1 MSILKL
7 FFNHLLDEDRARED
21 DPLSH
26 PVLEAMSLEE
36 LADLPLMP
44 ENLGRKAEERDMRP
58 TECA

>member
-7 FFNHLLDEDRARED
+7 FFNHLLDEDRVRED

-44 ENLGRKAEERDMRP
+44 ENLGRRMERREVCSN
-58 TECA
+58 ECA

>member
-7 FFNHLLDEDRARED
+7 FFNHLLDEDRERED

-44 ENLGRKAEERDMRP
+44 ENLGRKADERDKRP

>member
-7 FFNHLLDEDRARED
+7 FFNHLLDEAPERED

-44 ENLGRKAEERDMRP
+44 ENLGRP
-58 TECA
+58 TGKREACPNECA

>member
-7 FFNHLLDEDRARED
+7 FFNHLLDEDRERED

>member
-44 ENLGRKAEERDMRP
+44 ENLGRSTGKREACP
-58 TECA
+58 NECA

>member
-26 PVLEAMSLEE
+26 PALEAMSLEE

-44 ENLGRKAEERDMRP
+44 ENLGRRMERREACP
-58 TECA
+58 NECA

>member
-7 FFNHLLDEDRARED
+7 FFNHLLDEDRVRED

-44 ENLGRKAEERDMRP
+44 ENLGRRMEERDMRP

>member
-7 FFNHLLDEDRARED
+7 FFNHLLDEVPKRDD

-44 ENLGRKAEERDMRP
+44 ENLGRQ
-58 TECA
+58 TEKREACPNECM